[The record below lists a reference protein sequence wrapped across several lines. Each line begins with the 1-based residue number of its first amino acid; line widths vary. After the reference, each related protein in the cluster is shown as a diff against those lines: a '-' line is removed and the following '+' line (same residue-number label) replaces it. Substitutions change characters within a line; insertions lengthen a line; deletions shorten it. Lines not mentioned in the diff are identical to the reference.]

1 MNGER
6 RIAVCSVLLF
16 VYVMALLLVVLTPG
30 TQAPDRVLVWVTDRA
45 QAAGAPGASTRTVV
59 EILLNVVMTAP
70 AAALAS
76 VVWSGPT
83 WRDWTA
89 WAFVV
94 FGAVELTQLLF
105 LPSRHGSFSDVV
117 ANTAGCFLGALAV
130 AAVRG
135 LGDSRR
141 AADQAP

>member
-1 MNGER
+1 VSGER
-6 RIAVCSVLLF
+6 RVAVSSVALF
-16 VYVMALLLVVLTPG
+16 CYVLVLLLVVLTPG
-30 TQAPDRVLVWVTDRA
+30 TEAPDRLVVWVADRA
-45 QAAGAPGASTRTVV
+45 QAAGAPGRNTRGVV
-59 EILLNVVMTAP
+59 EILLNVVLTAP

-76 VVWSGPT
+76 VVWPGPT

-105 LPSRHGSFSDVV
+105 LPSRVGSFSDVV
-117 ANTAGCFLGALAV
+117 ANTAGCFLGALTV
-130 AAVRG
+130 AAVRR

-141 AADQAP
+141 AQQAP